1 MNDRRRRRETLT
13 TTSWSDNL
21 MVGCSVCDLSHPR
34 NVGISELFSASLD
47 GIDTGLEYQADTTF
61 RHARL
66 VAFEVVR
73 R

>member
-1 MNDRRRRRETLT
+1 
-13 TTSWSDNL
+13 

-66 VAFEVVR
+66 AALEVVR
-73 R
+73 RLEAMAYPGQGDVNDRRL